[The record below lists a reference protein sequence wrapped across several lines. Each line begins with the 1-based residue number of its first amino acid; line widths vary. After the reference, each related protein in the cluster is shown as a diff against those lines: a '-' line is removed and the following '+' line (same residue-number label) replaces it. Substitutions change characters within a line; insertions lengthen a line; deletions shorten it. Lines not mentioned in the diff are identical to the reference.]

1 MTRQFFWKRLLPVV
15 AIPVVLLATVS
26 PWLLPALGNFL
37 VKNEGPLRK
46 ADAALVLAGDSFGRR
61 IMRGGE
67 LVRDGL
73 VPVAYVSGPDELY
86 GFTEDELAIQYAVKH
101 GAQAQWFRGLPN
113 QANSTNDEAAQLLPV
128 LHGRG
133 VKRLLLVT
141 SNYHTRRAVKI
152 FREIAR
158 TKAPGMEI
166 QPVVASDALF
176 DPNTWW
182 NSRPGQKIFLLEWT
196 KTLTEL
202 LGI

>member
-1 MTRQFFWKRLLPVV
+1 MTLRFFWKRLLLVC
-15 AIPVVLLATVS
+15 AISLVLLATTS

-37 VKNEGPLRK
+37 IQDEGPPRK
-46 ADAALVLAGDSFGRR
+46 ADAALVLAGDSFGKR

-73 VPVAYVSGPDELY
+73 APVAYVSGPDELY
-86 GFTEDELAIQYAVKH
+86 GFSEDELAIQYAVKH
-101 GAQAQWFRGLPN
+101 GAQANWFAGLPN
-113 QANSTNDEAAQLLPV
+113 QANSTNDEAHQLLPV

-166 QPVVASDALF
+166 QTVVARDALF
-176 DPNTWW
+176 EPNSWW
-182 NSRPGQKIFLLEWT
+182 HSRSAQKIFLLEWT

-202 LGI
+202 FGI